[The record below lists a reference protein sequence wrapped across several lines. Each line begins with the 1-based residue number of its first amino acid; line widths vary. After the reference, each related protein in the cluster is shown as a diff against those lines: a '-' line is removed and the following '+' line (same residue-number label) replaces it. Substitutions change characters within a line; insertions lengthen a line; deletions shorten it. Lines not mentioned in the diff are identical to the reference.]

1 MQEITNITDGARLL
15 PSYKPAT
22 EGQIR
27 SALREAAAYMP
38 EGVTWLEV
46 QTVLAKDSDDRG
58 EGPARFHVVILQGRA
73 GSSAADFLT
82 LPELLVFL
90 RGVAI
95 AWQMAA

>member
-1 MQEITNITDGARLL
+1 MQETTNITDGARLL

-46 QTVLAKDSDDRG
+46 QTVLAKGSDDRG
-58 EGPARFHVVILQGRA
+58 QGPARFHVVILQSHAGR
-73 GSSAADFLT
+73 SVADFLT

-90 RGVAI
+90 RGLEA
-95 AWQMAA
+95 AWEMAD